1 MLEMMTLVVD
11 ESRRLLAETL
21 MGRRAVLLDAE
32 LILVVVFHQEIV
44 AVVVHEETIEVQHL
58 RLLRLAL
65 ESPMLTSG
73 PKDC

>member
-1 MLEMMTLVVD
+1 
-11 ESRRLLAETL
+11 
-21 MGRRAVLLDAE
+21 MGRRGVLLDVE

-73 PKDC
+73 PKVC